1 MKLANESQL
10 PSERGTAIK
19 EHGSA
24 IDDGLHFIENLEA
37 ANDDADQFTSVNK
50 IDRDA
55 FAGLLFGSAGRQS
68 PQADFEE

>member
-24 IDDGLHFIENLEA
+24 IEDGLHFIDNFEA
-37 ANDDADQFTSVNK
+37 VNEDADQFTSNIK